1 MIGYPISQEGME
13 ALVEIEKPG
22 WLKRAGERTE
32 GFRDAKEYNEKS
44 SIWSEVKPAYM
55 KFQGDGKCVY
65 CERKLESVV
74 YGKGEQ
80 DVEHFRPKG
89 NIRPWRTPKHL
100 KDQGIST
107 TAVPEKKRGYYLLPY
122 HPFNYAASC
131 KPCNSA
137 LKRDYFPIA
146 GKYNLSGDDPKKL
159 ISEQPY
165 LIYPIG
171 NFDKAPEDLI
181 CFHGVSPRAVA
192 SDGHDRLRAL
202 VTIEFFKLDDTKRKN
217 LQRERAVI
225 ILALYP
231 QLERLANGAV
241 DADKKIAEEIV
252 DGFTSP
258 KACHTNCARGFRNL
272 HARDRNEAKRV
283 FDLAAGLIMST
294 S

>member
-1 MIGYPISQEGME
+1 MIGYPISREDLD
-13 ALVEIEKPG
+13 ALIEMEKPG

-32 GFRDAKEYNEKS
+32 KFREAKEYKEKS

-65 CERKLESVV
+65 CERKLESID
-74 YGKGEQ
+74 YGKSEQ

-89 NIRPWRTPKHL
+89 NIRSWRAPKQL
-100 KDQGIST
+100 KDQGVST
-107 TAVPEKKRGYYLLPY
+107 AAVPNEKGGYYLLSY
-122 HPFNYAASC
+122 QPFNYAASC

-137 LKRDYFPIA
+137 LKLDYFPIA
-146 GKYNLSGDDPKKL
+146 GEYNLSGDDPKKL

-171 NFDKAPEDLI
+171 DFDKAPEDLI
-181 CFHGVSPRAVA
+181 SFHGVSPRAVA
-192 SDGHDRLRAL
+192 NDGHDRLRAL

-217 LQRERAVI
+217 LLRERAVI

-231 QLERLANGAV
+231 QLEKLANSATG
-241 DADKKIAEEIV
+241 ADKISAEEII

-258 KACHTNCARGFRNL
+258 KSCHTNCARCFKAL
-272 HARDRNEAKRV
+272 HDLDRIEAKEV
-283 FDLAAGLIMST
+283 FDRAVDLIMST